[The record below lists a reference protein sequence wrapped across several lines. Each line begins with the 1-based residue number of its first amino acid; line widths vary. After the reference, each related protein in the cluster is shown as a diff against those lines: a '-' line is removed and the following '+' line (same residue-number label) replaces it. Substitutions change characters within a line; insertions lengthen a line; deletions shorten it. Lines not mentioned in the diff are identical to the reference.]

1 MHEQRQ
7 KLHKTF
13 FLSLTPIL
21 LTKSEHHHHMMFNA
35 FSLQLTVCKWFKC
48 LSLVALRFISLISP
62 CAKFSSWTLHINQV
76 FTTPRICLYLSNFN
90 IWFINH
96 KVTLYLPFLCPST
109 NTRSGRFKFHCFHRN
124 FLSTLTNW
132 LVTWTPIE
140 SPICISRCWCTMMC
154 FNLRVKST
162 DVCD

>member
-96 KVTLYLPFLCPST
+96 KVTLYLPFLSVHLLIPGLGDSNFTAST
-109 NTRSGRFKFHCFHRN
+109 ETSWARWQID
-124 FLSTLTNW
+124 LLPEP
-132 LVTWTPIE
+132 L
-140 SPICISRCWCTMMC
+140 
-154 FNLRVKST
+154 
-162 DVCD
+162 

>member
-1 MHEQRQ
+1 MYEQRQ

-13 FLSLTPIL
+13 SLSLTPIL
-21 LTKSEHHHHMMFNA
+21 LTKFEHHHHMMFNA

-62 CAKFSSWTLHINQV
+62 CAKFSSWTLHINQA

-96 KVTLYLPFLCPST
+96 KVTLYLPFLSVHLLIPGLGDSNFTAST
-109 NTRSGRFKFHCFHRN
+109 ETSWAR
-124 FLSTLTNW
+124 W
-132 LVTWTPIE
+132 PIDLLPE
-140 SPICISRCWCTMMC
+140 P
-154 FNLRVKST
+154 L
-162 DVCD
+162 